1 MIDSLEKDGFA
12 VIPNLISNSKVVKC
26 LDLIKSSIN
35 KAAAE
40 VKVTTKDYL
49 NCTGRWA
56 TSSPITIETS
66 EILDTEIKS
75 YFEQKLAARLL
86 LKKSNV
92 ICKTAAIT
100 DPIPFHQDISYS
112 PNDPYHFSVWLS
124 LNDVDINSAPIQVVR
139 NSHRNEIEPAVD
151 FWHPYFDDA
160 YNNNNNNI
168 KSITVNAGDAIIFD
182 SKLFHG
188 SDKNCSNK
196 DRFAYVTRW
205 AIKGRKF
212 PEIPKIKTS
221 NFGMFN
227 CGELTNQILEK
238 SLKLFNKDSQII
250 KNKEEL
256 IMLWIDILDKRPNNI
271 KGVNNSV
278 AIRDLRKLDILN
290 KAYLLHDAG
299 NISGLVYK
307 NLWFSL
313 LSLLNSKIQLVQG

>member
-1 MIDSLEKDGFA
+1 VRESLEKDGFA
-12 VIPNLISNSKVVKC
+12 VIPNLISNDKVVKC
-26 LDLIKSSIN
+26 LDFIKSSIN

-49 NCTGRWA
+49 SCTGRWA
-56 TSSPITIETS
+56 TSSPITVETS
-66 EILDTEIKS
+66 EILDAAIKS
-75 YFEQKLAARLL
+75 YFEQKLTAKLL

-100 DPIPFHQDISYS
+100 DPVPFHQDISYS

-139 NSHRNEIEPAVD
+139 NSHHNKIEPAVD
-151 FWHPYFDDA
+151 FWDPYFVDT
-160 YNNNNNNI
+160 YNNSKDI
-168 KSITVNAGDAIIFD
+168 KSITVNAGDAIVFD

-205 AIKGRKF
+205 SIEGRNF
-212 PEIPKIKTS
+212 PKIPKIKTS

-227 CGELTNQILEK
+227 CGELTNKKLNN
-238 SLKLFNKDSQII
+238 SLKLFNQDSHII
-250 KNKEEL
+250 KNKEAL
-256 IMLWIDILDKRPNNI
+256 RMLWIDILNKKDNNI
-271 KGVNNSV
+271 REVNNSL
-278 AIRDLRKLDILN
+278 AIKDLRKLDILN
-290 KAYLLHDAG
+290 KACDLHDAG

-313 LSLLNSKIQLVQG
+313 LSSLNSKIQLVKD